1 MAQSHGPLSRNNTAP
16 AFNTRGAGNGMP
28 GLGHTMNSLSL
39 SSRSSQLSGS
49 TAFTSSSSTSLSSMT
64 SSATLVA
71 HAAPPAQM
79 THNAGN
85 VVATNNIINQRADAS
100 RSLYQICVNL
110 RQRLA
115 TVPDFDAHLSDSNS
129 EDEGED
135 MDPVSSLWRCLRK
148 GTPLVTIYNSLKPPE
163 PLGID
168 EKTPETKRAKSAAF
182 KFVAACLKDLKLP
195 PGECFSLQD
204 LFGDDTTGF
213 VKVTQV
219 INIVLDI
226 AEQKGN
232 LLTSGGVDTTPAAAM
247 AGKMSYRDHVVRELV
262 DTERKYVQDLE
273 NLHEL
278 KKTIEEKGV
287 IPGDVV
293 HDIFLNINAILD
305 FQRRFL
311 IKIES
316 TNYQAD
322 SDQKWGLPFSNSE
335 EGFGIYQPFIANQR
349 KAAAIAKKEF
359 DKIALADHPVVVD
372 FNTLD
377 GFLLKPMQRLVK
389 YPLLLKDL
397 RDKTSADDET
407 KADLNAGIESANRV
421 LTQANSAVDRELR
434 AEALEDLCARVDDW
448 KLHRVE
454 QFGELLQ
461 HGHFPVVTGKSDVQK
476 EVRPLF
482 SIYNLQSIRDLTK
495 RKATLSSQQDSHTH
509 PDDDWEGD
517 LVSPIDPIFS
527 ETPVESPE
535 DQQHHVEEDLEH
547 FLHKMTFYE
556 FSGVNYSNGVPS
568 LARSFA
574 DKKGIICP
582 HYEQYTIY
590 LFERI
595 LLCCK
600 EVNPNKSKDKLLGT
614 QKDKKDKRDKN
625 RKEPNKNAKLQLK
638 GRIFMTNVT
647 EVMSLAKQGSYS
659 VQIFWKGDPGVENF
673 IIRFSNEETMRKWY
687 EGVDGQRK
695 QHASTITGSSPE
707 APAADFAWMRD
718 QAAPL
723 PNPYA
728 QQEDDD
734 DEDEYSV
741 PASAPIPNSTYSGP
755 DPGMIRNGSN
765 SSLRS
770 RAKTGET
777 GPSLA
782 GIARAPPPR
791 FPMGALQNPP
801 LSLQTQLGAQM
812 PSPGQRGG
820 DSYFSPVAESPAS
833 SRISGSSQVF
843 PFPRQGTPQS
853 GWESA
858 DYNRYTAP
866 AQSRAPSRGSQTPA
880 DAYQMNGRT
889 PQRPSLPAMPH
900 QSAQAAAAQRSRS
913 YSTPDINAP
922 QNGSRR
928 LPNGLMSGPVPAVPG
943 IPAHLHPAYD
953 NGIPRSQ
960 NSSPNGL
967 PTRTNTQSP
976 GVQRERMLPGSQYP
990 TAPQYPRSNT
1000 AQYSP
1005 NIQDG
1010 RAMSPPLN
1018 SAMSVDSDMGLPTQL
1033 KVKVNCDGN
1042 YVTLVVAFNITYQS
1056 LVDRID
1062 AKVGR
1067 FSNNAIAAGTMRLR
1081 YRDEDGDFVTIE
1093 SDDDIQIA
1101 FQEWREAQKQQYHQG
1116 QLGEIELFCL
1126 SLEN

>member
-1 MAQSHGPLSRNNTAP
+1 MSSGGVGVINNHMAQSHGPLARTDTTP
-16 AFNTRGAGNGMP
+16 VFNTTRASNAIP
-28 GLGHTMNSLSL
+28 GLGHTMSH

-49 TAFTSSSSTSLSSMT
+49 TAFSSSSTTSLSSM
-64 SSATLVA
+64 SSSTTLV
-71 HAAPPAQM
+71 PPPPPTPTQMAQ
-79 THNAGN
+79 NGGN

-115 TVPDFDAHLSDSNS
+115 TVPDFDAHLHDSDS

-148 GTPLVTIYNSLKPPE
+148 GTPLMTIYNSLKPPD
-163 PLGID
+163 LLKID
-168 EKTPETKRAKSAAF
+168 EKIPEAKRPKIAAF
-182 KFVAACLKDLKLP
+182 KFVEACLKGDLKLP

-219 INIVLDI
+219 INIVLDV
-226 AEQKGN
+226 AQQRGH
-232 LLTSGGVDTTPAAAM
+232 LLTSEQDDVVPAAKM
-247 AGKMSYRDHVVRELV
+247 AGSQMSYRDHVVRELV

-278 KKTIEEKGV
+278 KKTIEQKGV

-311 IKIES
+311 IKIET
-316 TNYQAD
+316 TNSQPD
-322 SDQKWGLPFSNSE
+322 DRQEWGLPFTNYE
-335 EGFGIYQPFIANQR
+335 EAFGIYQPFIANQR

-359 DKIALADHPVVVD
+359 DKITLADHPVVVD

-397 RDKTSADDET
+397 RDKTGASDET
-407 KADLNAGIESANRV
+407 KADLTAGIEASNRV
-421 LTQANSAVDRELR
+421 LMQANSAVDRELR
-434 AEALEDLCARVDDW
+434 AEALEDLCSRVDDW
-448 KLHRVE
+448 KNHRVDH
-454 QFGELLQ
+454 FGELLQ
-461 HGHFPVVTGKSDVQK
+461 HGHFPVVTGKSDVSK
-476 EVRPLF
+476 E
-482 SIYNLQSIRDLTK
+482 
-495 RKATLSSQQDSHTH
+495 
-509 PDDDWEGD
+509 
-517 LVSPIDPIFS
+517 
-527 ETPVESPE
+527 
-535 DQQHHVEEDLEH
+535 
-547 FLHKMTFYE
+547 
-556 FSGVNYSNGVPS
+556 
-568 LARSFA
+568 
-574 DKKGIICP
+574 
-582 HYEQYTIY
+582 YTIY

-600 EVNPNKSKDKLLGT
+600 DLNPNKSKDKLMGA
-614 QKDKKDKRDKN
+614 QKDKKDKKDKN
-625 RKEPNKNAKLQLK
+625 KKEINKNAKLQLK

-647 EVMSLAKQGSYS
+647 EVMSLAKQGSYT

-695 QHASTITGSSPE
+695 QHANTVQIGNSPDV
-707 APAADFAWMRD
+707 APTDFAWMRD
-718 QAAPL
+718 QQTPL

-728 QQEDDD
+728 QQEDEDE
-734 DEDEYSV
+734 EDEYSL
-741 PASAPIPNSTYSGP
+741 PASAPIPNSSYPGP
-755 DPGMIRNGSN
+755 PLGMSRNAS
-765 SSLRS
+765 STSLRT
-770 RAKTGET
+770 RATTGDS

-791 FPMGALQNPP
+791 FPIGGLHNPP
-801 LSLQTQLGAQM
+801 LSLQTHLATQM
-812 PSPGQRGG
+812 PSPGPRGG

-833 SRISGSSQVF
+833 SRTSTSSSMF

-853 GWESA
+853 GWEPV

-866 AQSRAPSRGSQTPA
+866 AGPRAPSRGSQNPT

-889 PQRPSLPAMPH
+889 PQRPSLPAMASN
-900 QSAQAAAAQRSRS
+900 SAQQTAAQQRSRS
-913 YSTPDINAP
+913 YSTPDINA
-922 QNGSRR
+922 QSGSRR
-928 LPNGLMSGPVPAVPG
+928 LPNGAISGPVPAVPG

-967 PTRTNTQSP
+967 PMRSNTQSP
-976 GVQRERMLPGSQYP
+976 GVQRERMQQQQQQQYAN
-990 TAPQYPRSNT
+990 APHYSRSNT
-1000 AQYSP
+1000 TQYPSTM
-1005 NIQDG
+1005 QDS

-1018 SAMSVDSDMGLPTQL
+1018 SAMSGDSDMGLPTQL

-1067 FSNNAIAAGTMRLR
+1067 FSNNAIAQGTMRLR

-1126 SLEN
+1126 SIDN